1 MLNRQVYLLLT
12 IVYRISCCYVSSEGY
27 CHQLLILVFIL
38 MSLLIV
44 DVKEENKTMHSDII
58 ILIIYLFK
66 NRSFFLIEKNLKRRL
81 FFTNISE
88 FGSLE

>member
-1 MLNRQVYLLLT
+1 
-12 IVYRISCCYVSSEGY
+12 
-27 CHQLLILVFIL
+27 

-44 DVKEENKTMHSDII
+44 DVKEENKTTHCDII

>member
-1 MLNRQVYLLLT
+1 
-12 IVYRISCCYVSSEGY
+12 
-27 CHQLLILVFIL
+27 